1 MVEPLLLL
9 FFFHFYLRV
18 FTTAKIIL
26 ETIQKIGQKLH
37 FLFFENNV
45 YEKKIPL
52 QRRGSNSSNN
62 GCRRKAANAD
72 PDDEEYFCLRWVDF
86 QEILLWHYGLICDIF
101 VQKLFQ

>member
-18 FTTAKIIL
+18 FTTSKIIL

-45 YEKKIPL
+45 YEKKYL
-52 QRRGSNSSNN
+52 YR
-62 GCRRKAANAD
+62 
-72 PDDEEYFCLRWVDF
+72 DEVPTLPIMAVDERP
-86 QEILLWHYGLICDIF
+86 QTQTPMMKNTF
-101 VQKLFQ
+101 V

>member
-18 FTTAKIIL
+18 FTTSKIIL

-45 YEKKIPL
+45 YEKNYL
-52 QRRGSNSSNN
+52 YR
-62 GCRRKAANAD
+62 
-72 PDDEEYFCLRWVDF
+72 DEVPTLPIMAVDERP
-86 QEILLWHYGLICDIF
+86 QTQTPMMKNTF
-101 VQKLFQ
+101 V